1 MKERLGNRWT
11 DVIQCYYNAIAVV
24 PTRSEAYYQAAR
36 LCRNA
41 EQFRLG
47 YEFAKYGME
56 NAEPDGAL
64 FSEPAVYEWMLLD
77 EFSISA
83 YWSGHY
89 QESQVACDRLL
100 ADGKLPE
107 TEYARVMRNR
117 DFAIAKA

>member
-1 MKERLGNRWT
+1 MGRPWAEALG
-11 DVIQCYYNAIAVV
+11 CYFNAIGEV

-36 LCRNA
+36 LCRDA
-41 EQFRLG
+41 RQFRLG
-47 YEFAKYGME
+47 YELAKTGME
-56 NAEPDGAL
+56 NAEPHGAL

-83 YWSGHY
+83 YWSGRY
-89 QESQVACDRLL
+89 QESLAACDRLL
-100 ADGKLPE
+100 AEGKLPE